1 MPEPTQRNFAGLLIS
16 ARERTMAT
24 TEQPKLTQY
33 DFTLKFALDR
43 HDADPEAYIE
53 RLIASGCDDAL
64 IGIGERG
71 RVALNFTRESESAVQ
86 AVLSAIHD
94 VRRAISSATFVEA
107 TPDLVGFSDIASLLG
122 FTRQYMRKLAEEG
135 GPKFPLPVHDGKR
148 AIYHLEAVLYWLMDR
163 GRHVDVAL
171 LETAIVNR
179 QLNFAREQA
188 RLKEGIPEG
197 FKRAVA

>member
-1 MPEPTQRNFAGLLIS
+1 M
-16 ARERTMAT
+16 T
-24 TEQPKLTQY
+24 TTDQAKLAQY

-43 HDADPEAYIE
+43 HDADPEKHME

-71 RVALNFTRESESAVQ
+71 RIALNFTREAESAVQ
-86 AVLSAIHD
+86 AILSAVHD
-94 VRRAISSATFVEA
+94 VRRAIPGATFVEA
-107 TPDLVGFSDIASLLG
+107 TPDLVGFSDVASLLG

-135 GPKFPLPVHDGKR
+135 GPDFPLPVHEGKR
-148 AIYHLEAVLYWLMDR
+148 AIYHLEAVLHWLMDR
-163 GRHVDVAL
+163 GRRIDMPL

-179 QLNFAREQA
+179 QLNFAKEQA
-188 RLKEGIPEG
+188 RLKEEIPEG